1 MAGGFTAE
9 RSDAGEAGKGLT
21 LNPWRHVDS
30 DDDVVADFLAG
41 TIEVVVEAGGW
52 IHPGAVVVVRDGA
65 ASVACDGVDG
75 EPLLQVPRSC
85 FLRIMRVEWGRQADA
100 LDVTAMPDGV
110 TDLERELLILQVA
123 FHNARGALPAL
134 VRTHPTAATDLSA
147 GVIDV
152 VRALRPEFRMHPST
166 PVDLFWTA
174 RAFRVPTHQAEVLEP
189 VGVPLI
195 DLLDHHARGAT
206 PTLAPDGFAVPVS
219 APERTSAGL
228 APCRLD
234 YGRERDAL
242 DMAIVYGFADTSAD
256 IAHSASAEV
265 TFSVSDPE
273 RAVREVSQAR
283 GITRAEAQLIA
294 AAVAE
299 ESLALLSDVQE
310 RAAACTSQAA
320 ATLGAAAEH
329 QARVIARA
337 MGI

>member
-1 MAGGFTAE
+1 MAGGFTTE
-9 RSDAGEAGKGLT
+9 RSDAGGAGKGLT

-30 DDDVVADFLAG
+30 DDDIVADFLAG
-41 TIEVVVEAGGW
+41 TIEIVMEAGGW
-52 IHPGAVVVVRDGA
+52 IHPGAVFVVRDGA

-75 EPLLQVPRSC
+75 EPLLEVPRSC
-85 FLRIMRVEWGRQADA
+85 FLRIMRVDWGRQGDA
-100 LDVTAMPDGV
+100 LEMTAMPEDI

-123 FHNARGALPAL
+123 FHNARGAIPTLL
-134 VRTHPTAATDLSA
+134 RTHPSAATDLSA
-147 GVIDV
+147 DVIDA
-152 VRALRPEFRMHPST
+152 VRALRPDFRTRPSA
-166 PVDLFWTA
+166 PVDLFWTD
-174 RAFRVPTHQAEVLEP
+174 RAFRVPIDAGDLEP

-206 PTLAPDGFAVPVS
+206 PTLAPDGFAVPVC
-219 APERTSAGL
+219 APERTGAGL
-228 APCRLD
+228 VSCRLD
-234 YGRERDAL
+234 YGLQRDAL
-242 DMAIVYGFADTSAD
+242 DLAIVYGFADTSAD

-265 TFSVSDPE
+265 TFAASDPE

-283 GITRAEAQLIA
+283 GITQAEAQVIA
-294 AAVAE
+294 ASVAE